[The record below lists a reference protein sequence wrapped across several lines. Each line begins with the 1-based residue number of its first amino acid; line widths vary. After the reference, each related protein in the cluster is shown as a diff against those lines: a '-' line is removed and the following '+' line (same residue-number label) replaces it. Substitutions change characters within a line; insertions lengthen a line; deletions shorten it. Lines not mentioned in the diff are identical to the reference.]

1 MSLWGI
7 TTAAEDKPKFL
18 PVDKNAAGS
27 TGAREHA
34 IAVAGGWGLA
44 PGLAASGNDNANAT
58 PEVLVCVRNL
68 AEFMGS
74 ASIIGINWT
83 DATVANTGTF
93 DITVTFDEAV
103 DITSATRSADQ
114 VITNKAYILLS
125 RVGKTDMVE
134 DSTMACQYFS
144 GSGSNQ
150 IVFRGL
156 AVTNAAAGFLAFNG
170 EGVGE
175 AGIITGINFDGTAAM
190 TEEDGKAANGLR
202 LESGT
207 ASAGTAGGSLLA
219 DGSACTSVTVAGAI
233 TASTAFVI
241 DGLSGATLVAGMTI
255 TVNGAGGTPA
265 ASITDADGNTGIST
279 DNSLTIATVTNQ
291 TTFTVSEA
299 VTIANDIVLLAS
311 TNGGAE
317 VIADA
322 LNFAVAGP
330 KFDSRVDIKTITR
343 VGADD
348 SVAVELENGTEDLDG
363 QDNVG
368 GGNNFRMVQES
379 GNAASLGTGDNALRN
394 IEGRT
399 IRTDPYVVETALDDA
414 ATFLASGSTS
424 GTANVLKGMDVA
436 AA

>member
-44 PGLAASGNDNANAT
+44 PGLAASGNDNADAT

-219 DGSACTSVTVAGAI
+219 DGSAAATLTVNGALAQATTLVVDAVAGA
-233 TASTAFVI
+233 
-241 DGLSGATLVAGMTI
+241 TLAVGQVI
-255 TVNGAGGTPA
+255 TVNGSGSAPA
-265 ASITDADGNTGIST
+265 ASITDADGGTGIST
-279 DNSLTIATVTNQ
+279 DNSLTITAVASQ
-291 TTFTVSEA
+291 TSVTVSEPIT
-299 VTIANDIVLLAS
+299 VANNIVLLAS
-311 TNGGAE
+311 TNGGE
-317 VIADA
+317 EIVSDS
-322 LNFAVAGP
+322 LNFTVAGP
-330 KFDSRVDIKTITR
+330 TYDSRSDIKTITR
-343 VGADD
+343 TGADD
-348 SVAVELENGTEDLDG
+348 SVAIELEDGTEDLDG
-363 QDNVG
+363 IG
-368 GGNNFRMVQES
+368 GGQGTEFRLVQES
-379 GNAASLGTGDNALRN
+379 GNAASADSDGRN
-394 IEGRT
+394 EEGKLLN
-399 IRTDPYVVETALDDA
+399 TDPYVVETALNDA
-414 ATFLASGSTS
+414 ATFLGSGSTS
-424 GTANVLKGMDVA
+424 GTANILKGMDVA

>member
-44 PGLAASGNDNANAT
+44 PGLAASGNDNADAT

-219 DGSACTSVTVAGAI
+219 DGSAAATLTVNGAL
-233 TASTAFVI
+233 TQATTLVVDAVA
-241 DGLSGATLVAGMTI
+241 GATLVAGQVI
-255 TVNGAGGTPA
+255 TVNGAGSAPA
-265 ASITDADGNTGIST
+265 ASITDADGGTGIST
-279 DNSLTIATVTNQ
+279 DNSLTITAVASQ
-291 TTFTVSEA
+291 TSVTVSEPIT
-299 VTIANDIVLLAS
+299 VANNIVLLAS
-311 TNGGAE
+311 TNGGE
-317 VIADA
+317 EIVSDS
-322 LNFAVAGP
+322 LNFTVAGP
-330 KFDSRVDIKTITR
+330 TYDSRSDIKTITR
-343 VGADD
+343 TGADD
-348 SVAVELENGTEDLDG
+348 SVAIELEDGTEDLDG
-363 QDNVG
+363 IG
-368 GGNNFRMVQES
+368 GGQGTEFRLVQES
-379 GNAASLGTGDNALRN
+379 GNAASADSDGRN
-394 IEGRT
+394 EEGKLLN
-399 IRTDPYVVETALDDA
+399 TDPYVVETALNDA
-414 ATFLASGSTS
+414 ATFLGSGSTS
-424 GTANVLKGMDVA
+424 GTANILKGMDVA

>member
-1 MSLWGI
+1 MGLWGT

-18 PVDKNAAGS
+18 PVDSNASGS
-27 TGAREHA
+27 MGARENA
-34 IAVAGGWGLA
+34 IAVAGGWGLS
-44 PGLAASGNDNANAT
+44 PGLAASGNDNLNAQ
-58 PEVLVCVRNL
+58 PEVLVCVKNL
-68 AEFMGS
+68 AIFMGS
-74 ASIIGINWT
+74 ASVIGVDWT
-83 DATVANTGTF
+83 DATVGNVGDF

-103 DITSATRSADQ
+103 DITSATRTANQ

-134 DSTMACQYFS
+134 DNTMACQYFS

-150 IVFRGL
+150 LVFRGRS
-156 AVTNAAAGFLAFNG
+156 ATNAAAGFLAFNG
-170 EGVGE
+170 EGVGDT
-175 AGIITGINFDGTAAM
+175 GIVTGINFDGTANIS
-190 TEEDGKAANGLR
+190 EEDGKSALGLR

-299 VTIANDIVLLAS
+299 VTIADNVVLLAS
-311 TNGGAE
+311 TNGGDE
-317 VIADA
+317 IVSDA
-322 LNFAVAGP
+322 LDFTVGGP
-330 KFDSRVDIKTITR
+330 LYATRSDIKTITR
-343 VGADD
+343 TGADD
-348 SVAVELENGTEDLDG
+348 SVALELEVGTEDLDG
-363 QDNVG
+363 QDTVG
-368 GGNNFRMVQES
+368 TGNIFRLVQES
-379 GNAASLGTGDNALRN
+379 GNAASNNSDGRNAEGDTL
-394 IEGRT
+394 I
-399 IRTDPYVVETALDDA
+399 TDAYVVETALNDA
-414 ATFLASGSTS
+414 ATFTESGSTS
-424 GTANVLKGMDVA
+424 GSANILKGIDVA